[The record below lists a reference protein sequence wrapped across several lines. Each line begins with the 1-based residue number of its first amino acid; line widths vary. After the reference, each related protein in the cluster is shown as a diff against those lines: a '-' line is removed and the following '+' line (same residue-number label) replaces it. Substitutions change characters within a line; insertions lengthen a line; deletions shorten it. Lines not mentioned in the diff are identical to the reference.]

1 MLSGFVRAA
10 IRETADVQHA
20 TRFICPAELLGARL
34 SSQPA
39 APGHYSVFANL
50 LILIPRVIM
59 NKQLRC
65 TDTLQD
71 YKTNPIP
78 LDAGSY

>member
-10 IRETADVQHA
+10 IRERADVPHA
-20 TRFICPAELLGARL
+20 TCFICPAELLGASL
-34 SSQPA
+34 SLQPA
-39 APGHYSVFANL
+39 TPGHYAVFADL
-50 LILIPRVIM
+50 LNLIPRVIM